1 LLEGAFPLPSDK
13 ATPEYSR
20 MQQLVAS
27 RTAVLQKRASATNE
41 SRLQAEATQAAKT
54 TKVEPLQRGEAG
66 ASQIAASGFSAR
78 GLANEQ
84 LLVNVY
90 RGDFEKIDFERGDM
104 AFGGLLGGYLNSY
117 ATRCERYLP
126 KDAVEMTVQECAT
139 TSTPVNR
146 YGTPVGPESCVS
158 WRTRGTGK
166 YADPALYAAQSAL
179 ELQATREALRTTLQM
194 MTNKNPIGT
203 ALGAVSV
210 VTGMSNDADSV
221 VQMNGCTSAGLKR
234 FQENMRLFALG
245 KQPVRLDGTAVQSVA
260 TEAPRPGTAFKDSD
274 YGRLL
279 EDLVAEQA
287 KTWAMNRYLRG
298 SIAGVVVSSRDRVGR
313 PAAIQARYAFSD
325 FGGRRSQGSV
335 TLKFSDGLPE
345 CLLFSDLP
353 FDCRTPNRKLVA
365 AYESGGYQ

>member
-1 LLEGAFPLPSDK
+1 
-13 ATPEYSR
+13 
-20 MQQLVAS
+20 
-27 RTAVLQKRASATNE
+27 
-41 SRLQAEATQAAKT
+41 
-54 TKVEPLQRGEAG
+54 
-66 ASQIAASGFSAR
+66 
-78 GLANEQ
+78 
-84 LLVNVY
+84 
-90 RGDFEKIDFERGDM
+90 
-104 AFGGLLGGYLNSY
+104 
-117 ATRCERYLP
+117 
-126 KDAVEMTVQECAT
+126 
-139 TSTPVNR
+139 
-146 YGTPVGPESCVS
+146 
-158 WRTRGTGK
+158 
-166 YADPALYAAQSAL
+166 
-179 ELQATREALRTTLQM
+179 
-194 MTNKNPIGT
+194 
-203 ALGAVSV
+203 
-210 VTGMSNDADSV
+210 
-221 VQMNGCTSAGLKR
+221 MNGCASAGLKR

-298 SIAGVVVSSRDRVGR
+298 SIAGVVVSSRDGVGR
-313 PAAIQARYAFSD
+313 PAAIEARYAFSD